1 LQCHKD
7 EADEAFAAA
16 WEQEPEA
23 GSCLQTLV
31 RKHLARQFE
40 LEHELVLGDAGRT
53 DPLDLTLLAAASDGN
68 DFAATALPGLK
79 ALNASRDLY
88 VGNFGR
94 AEEQFSE
101 LLQEAST
108 DDHASRSLR
117 LCGLAAAQENQGE
130 RAAALVSLEAAGWH
144 ANCVDGTFSS
154 VRQAARLASLYIYFR
169 RSNEADAWSP
179 PPASGSGSSSLK
191 WIAIGVRELNRFGV
205 SRCVEGGGAA
215 GTCRIQSPGRF

>member
-1 LQCHKD
+1 MTENPFDGWFQRLEKHADLDRTLKEIRGVNSWRAKVVVARVLSLQCHKD

-88 VGNFGR
+88 VGNFG
-94 AEEQFSE
+94 
-101 LLQEAST
+101 
-108 DDHASRSLR
+108 
-117 LCGLAAAQENQGE
+117 
-130 RAAALVSLEAAGWH
+130 
-144 ANCVDGTFSS
+144 
-154 VRQAARLASLYIYFR
+154 
-169 RSNEADAWSP
+169 
-179 PPASGSGSSSLK
+179 
-191 WIAIGVRELNRFGV
+191 
-205 SRCVEGGGAA
+205 
-215 GTCRIQSPGRF
+215 